1 MSNDLSY
8 NNIRLLSLC
17 AVLRL
22 FDPELLRSLA
32 EAPQDDIDS
41 LLASDL
47 VVLVDDSGSAYHLR
61 ADIQTDVLVRR
72 SVCIQR
78 LYVLQ
83 IHAIHIICNAYRS
96 TKAMWLFACRITT
109 MVKQS

>member
-22 FDPELLRSLA
+22 FYPELLRSLA

-61 ADIQTDVLVRR
+61 ADIQTDVLVRLHTAEPFDEMALHSHAFHYFLR
-72 SVCIQR
+72 QMQQLKVTGSQIYIEEEC
-78 LYVLQ
+78 LY
-83 IHAIHIICNAYRS
+83 H
-96 TKAMWLFACRITT
+96 
-109 MVKQS
+109 